1 MRCVHLFFND
11 MFIYCDLHMWLD
23 RSNDIDGMMLQVR
36 QVSLRAS
43 GTQMHSKPYGEM

>member
-11 MFIYCDLHMWLD
+11 MFIHCDLHMWLD
-23 RSNDIDGMMLQVR
+23 RSNDIDGMMLQVQ

-43 GTQMHSKPYGEM
+43 GIQMHSKPYVEM